1 MNTVLQIVIWVA
13 AAGLLLM
20 YLNRRRKRRTHDPE

>member
-1 MNTVLQIVIWVA
+1 MNVVQIVVWVA

-20 YLNRRRKRRTHDPE
+20 YLKRRRKRQVED